1 MTNTGKTTPSVS
13 HIDVTWTDI
22 TSFAT
27 IVGRGSTRC
36 RSRRHHTLVAKL
48 TMWGHD
54 DVIMTDTT
62 NFAIIV
68 GRGDI
73 ITDPT
78 SFAPVSV

>member
-1 MTNTGKTTPSVS
+1 
-13 HIDVTWTDI
+13 
-22 TSFAT
+22 
-27 IVGRGSTRC
+27 
-36 RSRRHHTLVAKL
+36 
-48 TMWGHD
+48 MWGHD